1 MLSMGREQVIEKILI
16 ENYCRYYNLALSYVH
31 NEADALDIVQEGAY
45 KAILK
50 AETLRD
56 EEYASTWIY
65 RIMLNEIFGFC
76 RSRKNYIVED
86 SIRAESEFG
95 TYDNSSCCAEEMD
108 LYNALS
114 GLSDEEEKIIR
125 LVYFNGLKLKE
136 VADIMDL
143 KLSTVKSKLYR
154 AIVKL
159 RLSMTT

>member
-86 SIRAESEFG
+86 IIRAESEFG

>member
-16 ENYCRYYNLALSYVH
+16 ENYCRYYNSALSYVH

-136 VADIMDL
+136 VADIMGVSQMQISRVERKIL
-143 KLSTVKSKLYR
+143 E
-154 AIVKL
+154 KL
-159 RLSMTT
+159 RAKV

>member
-1 MLSMGREQVIEKILI
+1 MLSMGREQVIEKTLI

-86 SIRAESEFG
+86 IIRAESEFG